1 MTRFLTKRAYEI
13 PSPDDGVRILA
24 DRLWPRG
31 LATDEAHFDLWL
43 KDVTPSND
51 LRKWYHSHPEEFDE
65 FAERYRTEL
74 EGQGDALEELRAAGD
89 IVTLLT
95 ARKEITHSHLTVL
108 LDVLST

>member
-1 MTRFLTKRAYEI
+1 M
-13 PSPDDGVRILA
+13 
-24 DRLWPRG
+24 WPRG
-31 LATDEAHFDLWL
+31 LAKDEAHFDLWL

-51 LRKWYHSHPEEFDE
+51 LRKWYHSHPEEF
-65 FAERYRTEL
+65 AERYRTEI

-95 ARKEITHSHLTVL
+95 ARKEIAHSHLTVL